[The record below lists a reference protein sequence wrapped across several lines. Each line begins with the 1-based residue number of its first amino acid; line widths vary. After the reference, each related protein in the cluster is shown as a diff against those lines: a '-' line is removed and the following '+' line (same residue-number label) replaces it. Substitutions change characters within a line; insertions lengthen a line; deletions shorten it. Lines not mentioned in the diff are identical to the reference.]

1 MRAEAVAHETEWQ
14 CRRDAARMRDGG
26 ADVLRF
32 IATTGPG
39 PVAGADAAEVEP
51 QRVPAA
57 LAARAG
63 DARDERIAH
72 LPAVRGQRM
81 RDDDDRAG
89 LAVGHAERALEAAVD
104 ALRFLTHGVQSRR
117 NPRATPLYRLWKCA
131 YGPLA
136 SRCSLSRPSLARL
149 RG

>member
-1 MRAEAVAHETEWQ
+1 MRAEAVAHETERQ

-32 IATTGPG
+32 IATTGPD

-57 LAARAG
+57 LGARAS

-89 LAVGHAERALEAAVD
+89 LAGGHAQRALEAAVD
-104 ALRFLTHGVQSRR
+104 APGFRTHGL
-117 NPRATPLYRLWKCA
+117 PA
-131 YGPLA
+131 
-136 SRCSLSRPSLARL
+136 RPD
-149 RG
+149 